1 MFYQKYRPQI
11 LEEID
16 NKKVKEKIKKI
27 LLTQRL
33 PHAMLFAGP
42 KGTGKTSTARIFS
55 KSINCLNNLYAK
67 KSNLIEPC
75 NQCLNCKSITAGT
88 SPDVIEMDAASNRG
102 IDEIRE
108 IIDKINFYPLQSRY
122 KVYIVDEAHMLTK
135 EAFNALLKTLE
146 EPPPSTIFI
155 LATTEPEKMPNTI
168 ISRCLKIIFSKASQ
182 EEIFN
187 MLKRIVKKEKL
198 DLSDN
203 ILLYL
208 ANHSEN
214 SFRDAAKILEE
225 LAIEIEN
232 NPQNDPM
239 ILLKTLLGHQKNYL
253 LLIDYLEK
261 KNQEKAIEFVEKYQE
276 AGADFKSLI
285 ELLLDFFHQLLL
297 KKNGLDST
305 LEKDYHFTIKDI
317 SHLIKLLHES
327 YRHLKYAPIESLPL
341 EIAIIDY
348 CQSKGGDNNV

>member
-16 NKKVKEKIKKI
+16 NKKVKDKIKKI
-27 LLTQRL
+27 LLTKRL
-33 PHAMLFAGP
+33 PHALLFAGP

-55 KSINCLNNLYAK
+55 KSINCLNNFYAK
-67 KSNLIEPC
+67 KNNSIEPC
-75 NQCLNCKSITAGT
+75 NQCPNCKSITAGT

-146 EPPPSTIFI
+146 EPPSSTIFI

-168 ISRCLKIIFSKASQ
+168 ISRCLKIIFSKANE

-187 MLKRIVKKEKL
+187 MLKRIVKKESL
-198 DLSDN
+198 ELTDD
-203 ILLYL
+203 ILQYL

-232 NPQNDPM
+232 NPKTDPM
-239 ILLKTLLGHQKNYL
+239 ILLKNLLGHQENYW

-261 KNQEKAIEFVEKYQE
+261 KDQKKALEFIENYDKN
-276 AGADFKSLI
+276 GGDFKSLI
-285 ELLLDFFHQLLL
+285 ESSLDFFHQLLL
-297 KKNGLDST
+297 KKNGLVNEP
-305 LEKDYHFTIKDI
+305 EKDYRFSIKEI
-317 SHLIKLLHES
+317 SLLIKLFHEA
-327 YRHLKYAPIESLPL
+327 YRSLKYSPIEALPL

-348 CQSKGGDNNV
+348 CQTEGGEKNV